1 MNKTVAVLAAI
12 LVFSLSSC
20 EPPEVIQSKWTGSD
34 IAFDANVA
42 RWKDVMQYPDDPQ
55 FGIGVRNNGAFL
67 YMCMISWKRDI
78 NGRILQFGST
88 VWFSSASKKGK
99 RFGIRF
105 PMGTPENKTAAR
117 QGREKARDSEEMRAK
132 LAESFQEMEILGPE
146 KSDTVPVK
154 IVVAESFGIVVRVY
168 PSEENLIYMIKVP
181 LNSDSV
187 SRYAMDI
194 GKDTLVNLSFESIV
208 PTADVGSAGEG
219 SEAPAPLPSA
229 GGGMQGGAGMRGG
242 AEHTRPTR
250 DETAEPFSATF
261 TIALSMKP
269 AK

>member
-1 MNKTVAVLAAI
+1 MGKAFPIVCVI
-12 LVFSLSSC
+12 LFCALLTC
-20 EPPEVIQSKWTGSD
+20 EPPEVVQSKWTASD
-34 IAFDANVA
+34 IAFDADLG
-42 RWKDVMQYPDDPQ
+42 RWKDVLQYPDDPQ

-67 YMCMISWKRDI
+67 YICMISWKREI

-105 PMGTPENKTAAR
+105 PMGTPENKAAAR
-117 QGREKARDSEEMRAK
+117 QGRERSRAPEEIRAK
-132 LAESFQEMEILGPE
+132 FAESFQEMEILGPG

-154 IVVAESFGIVVRVY
+154 TVVAESFGIVVRVY

-181 LNSDSV
+181 LNADSV

-194 GKDTLVNLSFESIV
+194 GKDTLVDLAFESIV
-208 PTADVGSAGEG
+208 PTADVGSASDGG
-219 SEAPAPLPSA
+219 QAPAPLSAA
-229 GGGMQGGAGMRGG
+229 GGGMQGGGGMRGG
-242 AEHTRPTR
+242 AEHTRPAR
-250 DETAEPFSATF
+250 DETAEPFSVTF
-261 TIALSMKP
+261 AIALSPKP